1 MQSNVPEPIFL
12 NVEYIFSWLWGHI
25 FAPLF
30 SQNTIAFLQF
40 LLSILIIIG
49 ITIILYSLVRIHE
62 MKQDDERKAAKAKKQ
77 ENPITTA
84 PAQSARGG
92 MELPG
97 ATGTTGEA
105 QTIPRNETWEHI
117 RSKLLSESQS
127 DWRLAIIEAD
137 IYLDRVLDTRGVP
150 GDTLGDKL
158 KNVSPDILPSVQI
171 AWEAHKVRNRIAHDG
186 ADFALTMP
194 EARRVL
200 SYFEIV
206 FRDLQ
211 VIE

>member
-25 FAPLF
+25 FGPLF

-62 MKQDDERKAAKAKKQ
+62 MKQDDERKSAKAKK
-77 ENPITTA
+77 EKS
-84 PAQSARGG
+84 PALVSTQGKGGG

-97 ATGTTGEA
+97 ATAAMGEA
-105 QTIPRNETWEHI
+105 QIIARNETWEHI

-194 EARRVL
+194 ESRRVL

>member
-1 MQSNVPEPIFL
+1 MQSNVPEPVFL

-25 FAPLF
+25 FGPLF

-62 MKQDDERKAAKAKKQ
+62 MKQDDAKKAAKEKKV
-77 ENPITTA
+77 ETPITTA
-84 PAQSARGG
+84 STVSTPGAPA
-92 MELPG
+92 LPG
-97 ATGTTGEA
+97 AIIDA
-105 QTIPRNETWEHI
+105 PVRNETWEHI

-206 FRDLQ
+206 FRDLR